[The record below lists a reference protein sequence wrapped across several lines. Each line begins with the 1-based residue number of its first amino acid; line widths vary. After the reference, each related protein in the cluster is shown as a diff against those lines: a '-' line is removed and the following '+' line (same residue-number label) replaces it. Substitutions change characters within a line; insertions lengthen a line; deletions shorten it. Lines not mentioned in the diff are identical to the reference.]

1 MHSITRLLPNHH
13 AVPQIRYMN
22 WKILFLTARVVLLNE
37 DKKKKK
43 RFNYP
48 DIHLEV
54 QNLYPCIK
62 AFWFLTCIPI
72 TKSNSRIPARYC
84 SKRSIHTL
92 WNRIGVRKIKLIG
105 AHFSITISI
114 WGQTCAMLTTINIL
128 RNWWESGTNGFLH
141 RAIHV

>member
-1 MHSITRLLPNHH
+1 MHSITMLLPNHH

-22 WKILFLTARVVLLNE
+22 WKILILTAGVVLLNE

-62 AFWFLTCIPI
+62 
-72 TKSNSRIPARYC
+72 
-84 SKRSIHTL
+84 
-92 WNRIGVRKIKLIG
+92 
-105 AHFSITISI
+105 FSD
-114 WGQTCAMLTTINIL
+114 
-128 RNWWESGTNGFLH
+128 F
-141 RAIHV
+141 